1 MAKPPASVLE
11 GLESP
16 TIARSFVDRFLGLG
30 GWARGKRPI
39 IFPRCSAFHSF
50 WPTFGF
56 EYRFFDTQG
65 RLLRVGYAK
74 RFRFYF
80 CPRAFWLVE
89 IPRLPLNAGE
99 DGAEPSCQLRSMR
112 GIGAIEL
119 LLSLPILILM
129 GMLVAQLTVLAQ
141 ARLTLEHAAN
151 EAARQASNSA
161 GTARSIDEGL
171 ARGLAPI
178 LLASSSVNDSFRAS
192 EAPRLFLMAQQAY
205 WSERLSGRLRWDVV
219 SPTAVGFDDWG
230 GAERAIRPPNQTDWT
245 RIMPR
250 SGSEIGRDG
259 LVRGVSSRQTYLD
272 AATLKI
278 TVSMAV
284 PLKFPVIGS
293 VLAKTVAV
301 FAGCS
306 GGIGWSVL
314 GGPNDSRF
322 ENAPFGYRAWYCNA
336 LLHPDQPGFPLQAS
350 ASRLADST
358 LRHSTL
364 GK

>member
-50 WPTFGF
+50 WPAFGF
-56 EYRFFDTQG
+56 EYRFFDAQG
-65 RLLRVGYAK
+65 RLLRVGYAR

-80 CPRAFWLVE
+80 CPGAFWLVE
-89 IPRLPLNAGE
+89 IPRSPLNAGE

-112 GIGAIEL
+112 GVGAIEL

-171 ARGLAPI
+171 
-178 LLASSSVNDSFRAS
+178 
-192 EAPRLFLMAQQAY
+192 
-205 WSERLSGRLRWDVV
+205 
-219 SPTAVGFDDWG
+219 
-230 GAERAIRPPNQTDWT
+230 
-245 RIMPR
+245 
-250 SGSEIGRDG
+250 
-259 LVRGVSSRQTYLD
+259 
-272 AATLKI
+272 
-278 TVSMAV
+278 
-284 PLKFPVIGS
+284 
-293 VLAKTVAV
+293 
-301 FAGCS
+301 
-306 GGIGWSVL
+306 
-314 GGPNDSRF
+314 
-322 ENAPFGYRAWYCNA
+322 
-336 LLHPDQPGFPLQAS
+336 
-350 ASRLADST
+350 
-358 LRHSTL
+358 
-364 GK
+364 